1 MRITIS
7 INDITKRIYAIS
19 AVRAVNASD
28 GQKTAVLTRDN
39 ALLLRRLICDSFMH
53 TVGELAASVTDFSPP
68 ESDDSSSD
76 IMWIDLDCES
86 PAPGVAGESLA
97 AAVLGTVLS
106 LAFSGSFGSE
116 SDEYA
121 VAAAGAIRNLRRA
134 TARCGRLR
142 RHIC

>member
-19 AVRAVNASD
+19 AVRAVNASA
-28 GQKTAVLTRDN
+28 GQNPAVLTRDN
-39 ALLLRRLICDSFMH
+39 AGLLRRLICDSFMH
-53 TVGELAASVTDFSPP
+53 TVGELAASVTDFSRP
-68 ESDDSSSD
+68 ESDDSGSD
-76 IMWIDLDCES
+76 ILWIDLDCES
-86 PAPGVAGESLA
+86 PSPGVAGESLA

-121 VAAAGAIRNLRRA
+121 AAAAGAIRNLRRV

-142 RHIC
+142 RHVC

>member
-28 GQKTAVLTRDN
+28 GPKTAVLTRDN

-76 IMWIDLDCES
+76 ILWIDLDCWPFRAVSALNPTNMPWQQPVPSEICGE
-86 PAPGVAGESLA
+86 PRPVAGVCAGIYAESYISRLCNCVI
-97 AAVLGTVLS
+97 VLI
-106 LAFSGSFGSE
+106 FS
-116 SDEYA
+116 
-121 VAAAGAIRNLRRA
+121 IKW
-134 TARCGRLR
+134 C
-142 RHIC
+142 